1 MQYQPRDQ
9 FIPFHSRDQRWSV
22 LVCHR
27 RAGKTVAAIN
37 DVIGRALHTKK
48 ANAQYAYMAPYFSQA
63 KRVAFDYLLRYT
75 QDIRTSVNIAE
86 LTVTLVN
93 GAKIFLFGADNP
105 DSLRGIY
112 LDGAI
117 LDEPAAMHARVFT
130 EVVRPL
136 LADRQGW
143 CVFIG
148 TPAGKN
154 EFWRIREEARAN
166 PERWFY
172 MELKAST
179 SRLLPEE
186 ELTDAAR
193 IMSDDEYAQEFECS
207 FEAAIR
213 GSYYGKVLNEAA
225 QDGRITEVAHDPTLP
240 VHVSLDLG
248 YTDSTA
254 VWMWQALGTELRYI
268 RAFERAG
275 LAIADYVD
283 ILSHYPYTYGDI
295 WLPHDARAKSLQT
308 GRSLLEIMRTYHGI
322 KPRLV
327 PDMSVQQGIQ
337 AARFVITSK
346 ASFFDAQ
353 HCADGLE
360 MLRQYQREYD
370 ERRAAFKENP
380 KHDKSS
386 HYADSFRYSALVA
399 HRGARDFI
407 NRITPRDRTDDY
419 DPAKPFGGKVR
430 LNDLW
435 EQAAQQHEATW

>member
-1 MQYQPRDQ
+1 VQYVPREQ
-9 FIPFHSRDQRWSV
+9 FLSFHSRDQRWSV

-48 ANAQYAYMAPYFSQA
+48 PFAQYAYMAPYFSQA

-75 QDIRTSVNIAE
+75 RGMRTAVNIAE

-112 LDGAI
+112 LDGAV

-154 EFWRIREEARAN
+154 EFWRIREEARLN

-179 SRLLPEE
+179 SHLLPQE
-186 ELTDAAR
+186 ELDDARR
-193 IMSDDEYAQEFECS
+193 IMSEDEYAQEFECS

-213 GSYYGKVLNEAA
+213 GSYYGKVLNEAMQA
-225 QDGRITEVAHDPTLP
+225 GRIADIAHDPSLP
-240 VHVSLDLG
+240 VHVAMDLG

-254 VWMWQALGTELRYI
+254 VWMWQALGSELRFI
-268 RAFERAG
+268 RAFERSG

-283 ILSHYPYTYGDI
+283 ILSSHPYVYGDI

-308 GRSLLEIMRTYHGI
+308 GRSLLEIMRSAHGI
-322 KPRLV
+322 KPKLV
-327 PDMSVQQGIQ
+327 PELTVQQGIQ
-337 AARFVITSK
+337 AGRYVITST
-346 ASFFDAQ
+346 ATYFDAVN
-353 HCADGLE
+353 CYDGLE

-370 ERRAAFKENP
+370 ERRAAFKDNP
-380 KHDKSS
+380 KHDKAS
-386 HYADSFRYSALVA
+386 HFADGFRYASIVA
-399 HRGARDFI
+399 HRGSRDYI
-407 NRITPRDRTDDY
+407 NRITPHNAKSEY
-419 DPAKPFGGKVR
+419 DPAMPFGGQVK
-430 LNDLW
+430 LNEMW
-435 EQAAQQHEATW
+435 GQVTHQQEATW